1 MEKKLTD
8 KELFNLLA
16 GIIEPVT
23 RGYKEVIPK
32 RARKPKIKK

>member
-8 KELFNLLA
+8 KELFDRLA

-23 RGYKEVIPK
+23 RGYKVVPK
-32 RARKPKIKK
+32 KVRKPKPKK

>member
-23 RGYKEVIPK
+23 RGYKEVVPK
-32 RARKPKIKK
+32 RVRKPKPKK

>member
-8 KELFNLLA
+8 KELFDRLA
-16 GIIEPVT
+16 CIIEPVT

-32 RARKPKIKK
+32 RVKKQKPKK